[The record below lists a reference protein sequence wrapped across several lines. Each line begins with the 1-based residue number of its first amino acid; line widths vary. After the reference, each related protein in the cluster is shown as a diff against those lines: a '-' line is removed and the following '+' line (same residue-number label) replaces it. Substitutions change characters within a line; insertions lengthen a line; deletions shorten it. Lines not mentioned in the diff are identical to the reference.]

1 MQKNTMSRKQLSI
14 IGLSI
19 MLVLVL
25 VLGITLG
32 ALKDS
37 KTATGT
43 IVFTGN
49 LAVVLD
55 HGNTIGTV
63 NGTNLEL
70 DLIPDYTTLKEAS
83 ESGNIYLQDK
93 EGKIVSLKWEDNTEG
108 GNALKFRVI
117 SDGATNAYIKMTLTL
132 QYTSAGNA
140 PTTAQEWQVY
150 PKFGSEAYEL
160 KPTMIGNGVNEEYS
174 YYNATDGLMISYPL
188 ITQEGNTVSKV
199 YEMYYEMYYIDTVNS
214 GLKYFE
220 PTDTTANVEGYTKLN
235 KEIVVGDIISDIQ
248 FLISGVNSVSSGDE
262 FKLNIKCE
270 ATTFVSL

>member
-55 HGNTIGTV
+55 HGSTSGTV

-93 EGKIVSLKWEDNTEG
+93 EGKVVSLKWEDSATS

-132 QYTSAGNA
+132 QYTSADNA
-140 PTTAQEWQVY
+140 PATAQEWQVY
-150 PKFGSEAYEL
+150 PKFGSESYEL
-160 KPTMIGNGVNEEYS
+160 KPTMIGDGVNEEYS

-188 ITQEGNTVSKV
+188 ITKEGNTVSKV
-199 YEMYYEMYYIDTVNS
+199 YEMYYIDTVNS

-220 PTDTTANVEGYTKLN
+220 PTDTTANIEGYTKLN

-248 FLISGVNSVSSGDE
+248 FLISGVNSVSTGDE